1 MADKTEPLK
10 RTAEEAERDRIALE
24 NAQEQFGKKSHVGMK
39 ILIHVVCIILALL
52 SILPFWIMIVN
63 ATRSTNEI
71 QQTAISLIPSKFLMN
86 NFKILT
92 GKSFQPMVGFMNSI
106 IISTGST
113 ILNVYFSSL
122 TAYAIV
128 AYDWKLKKAFFSF
141 IVGVMMIPAQVTM
154 IGFYQMVYKLGLTN
168 KLSMLIIPSIAAPAI
183 VFYMRQYLYPT
194 LSMEIVE
201 AARID
206 GAKEFR
212 IFNTI
217 VLPIMKPAIA
227 TQAIFCFVGS
237 WNNLFTPLVLLT
249 KQEKYTMPI
258 MVSLLRGDIYKTEYG
273 SIYLGLTLTV
283 LPLIVVYFALSRYII
298 AGVALGGVKS

>member
-39 ILIHVVCIILALL
+39 VLIHVVCIILALL

-106 IISTGST
+106 IISTGAT

-168 KLSMLIIPSIAAPAI
+168 KLSMLIIPAIAAPAI

>member
-10 RTAEEAERDRIALE
+10 KTAEEAERDRIALE

-39 ILIHVVCIILALL
+39 VLIHVVCIILALL

-106 IISTGST
+106 IISTGAT

-168 KLSMLIIPSIAAPAI
+168 KLSMLIIPAIAAPAI